1 MPLRPLGLPVHP
13 VYRLPAQ
20 ADRAGSDLRVPGPEH
35 PAAPQLHHAGVPR
48 GHRTDGDAAGH
59 PGRLRPPLCGLRD
72 GGAAQLGV
80 EPLSADRAG
89 RHGRA
94 ARHRGDRGAL
104 GLGPPLGQPRPQDG
118 SLRPRPHARER
129 GNEAEVLQRRLPGA
143 GDLRRDHRGDQ
154 PPPPPRA
161 HLRRARQRPAQHDL
175 RARGGDG
182 LQPGDAGGHAPPARR
197 LHPHHRRTRRHGV
210 PDPLRVL
217 RRQPRSA
224 ADARGRAAA
233 RARPQGADPRAAR
246 ARDRRQARGRAAGPP
261 GAGRVPSQVLD
272 PLRLR
277 GVRPGRRAARRAA
290 RARRPLARLHAE
302 PGDDLR
308 LLRHPLGRTGARRA
322 DDRAG
327 GGRPLAAE
335 RDLRGAGRL
344 PLRPRGTRA
353 HAGPARADADR
364 ARRPARSAARPPG
377 CGSVAV
383 IAPRRV
389 LLPVVGRHLA
399 REFLAAFALSLAAF
413 VVIYVT
419 AEFFDR
425 LDSFLR
431 HDVATGAIARYFV
444 FKLPLVVT
452 QVTPF
457 AVLVGALV
465 GLGLLARQN
474 EFVALRACGVSVWQI
489 AAPLLG
495 LAALISASAFAWNE
509 TVVPYSAH
517 RWHEIENL
525 EIKGRGPAS
534 VFAGR
539 EVWFHGRAG
548 FYNIDR
554 VSPRKQTLWGL
565 AVYQLDADFR
575 LARLIEAESAVWD
588 GARWQLVGARTLEFA
603 AEGVREQGAAPPGF
617 AIPETLEDFRA
628 VSVEPE
634 ELSYGMLRRQR
645 HLRAGRRLLLAR
657 RGVGRPAPRGAALAD
672 GVGGARRSRA
682 GVGAQRAS
690 SGRAPG

>member
-20 ADRAGSDLRVPGPEH
+20 ADRAGSDPRGPGPEH

-48 GHRTDGDAAGH
+48 GHRADGDAAGH
-59 PGRLRPPLCGLRD
+59 PGRLRPPLGGLRD

-80 EPLSADRAG
+80 EPLSADCAG

-129 GNEAEVLQRRLPGA
+129 GHQAADLQRRLPGA

-154 PPPPPRA
+154 RPPPPRA

-175 RARGGDG
+175 RARGRHG

-210 PDPLRVL
+210 PDPLPVL
-217 RRQPRSA
+217 RRQPRPA

-233 RARPQGADPRAAR
+233 RARPEGADARAAR
-246 ARDRRQARGRAAGPP
+246 AGDRRQARGRAAVPP
-261 GAGRVPSQVLD
+261 G
-272 PLRLR
+272 
-277 GVRPGRRAARRAA
+277 
-290 RARRPLARLHAE
+290 
-302 PGDDLR
+302 
-308 LLRHPLGRTGARRA
+308 
-322 DDRAG
+322 
-327 GGRPLAAE
+327 
-335 RDLRGAGRL
+335 
-344 PLRPRGTRA
+344 
-353 HAGPARADADR
+353 AGPARAHADR
-364 ARRPARSAARPPG
+364 ARRPARPAARAARRGGGAVRVPG
-377 CGSVAV
+377 
-383 IAPRRV
+383 RL
-389 LLPVVGRHLA
+389 LLPVVGRHLV

-413 VVIYVT
+413 VVISVT

-425 LDSFLR
+425 LDGFLR
-431 HDVATGAIARYFV
+431 HDVASGAIVRYFV

-489 AAPLLG
+489 TTPLLV
-495 LAALISASAFAWNE
+495 LAALISAGAFAWNE

-525 EIKGRGPAS
+525 EIKRRGPAS

-539 EVWFHGRAG
+539 EIWFHGHAG

-554 VSPRKQTLWGL
+554 VSPRKKTLWGL
-565 AVYQLDADFR
+565 AVYQLDPDFR